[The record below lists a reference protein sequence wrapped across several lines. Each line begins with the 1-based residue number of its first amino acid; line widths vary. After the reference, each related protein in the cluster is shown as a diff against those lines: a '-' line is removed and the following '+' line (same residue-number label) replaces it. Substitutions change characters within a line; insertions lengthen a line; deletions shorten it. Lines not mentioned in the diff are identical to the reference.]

1 MRFLLSC
8 KITQD
13 WKTGVS
19 SDHHALVYAVL
30 NLYEFVVDSAFKS
43 ALDTGIVSSRVS
55 SFFPISEGSIHL
67 EALNSLQDRFRT
79 PGRKY
84 RPLRRICT
92 SHLSISSEF
101 IHVRTHR
108 FEVAETSEVI
118 KIRGTIHL
126 QPQVI
131 PMEEGDRLFHLAMR
145 PPAVPPKETFP

>member
-101 IHVRTHR
+101 IHLKHR
-108 FEVAETSEVI
+108 KSLKFVAQSTFNLDATMSMA
-118 KIRGTIHL
+118 TD
-126 QPQVI
+126 VI